1 VSEEVVEARLTVAE
15 VATGLVLAV
24 FLLFFIRV
32 IEDDDLAI
40 ARRPE
45 DVAVEV
51 AKKFLGELSI
61 TRSVT
66 DEVFPI

>member
-51 AKKFLGELSI
+51 AKKFLGELSV

-66 DEVFPI
+66 DEDFPI

>member
-51 AKKFLGELSI
+51 AKKFLGELSV

>member
-24 FLLFFIRV
+24 FLFFFIRV

-51 AKKFLGELSI
+51 TKKFLGELSV